1 MQLLFVFCYSC
12 VPYPRTNHDRK
23 PKLRQQGSL
32 MPAAAAG
39 DQHLACLAGREGVVT
54 QKILQGGCRLT
65 QFPTISALAVALVP
79 TRWIT
84 HWCGSSSRSWLGRVV
99 AWVHDFNVVGLATL
113 AQVQVD
119 YGQVLL
125 SPWSETDFR
134 DGSHSWWA

>member
-1 MQLLFVFCYSC
+1 M
-12 VPYPRTNHDRK
+12 
-23 PKLRQQGSL
+23 
-32 MPAAAAG
+32 
-39 DQHLACLAGREGVVT
+39 
-54 QKILQGGCRLT
+54 
-65 QFPTISALAVALVP
+65 
-79 TRWIT
+79 
-84 HWCGSSSRSWLGRVV
+84 